1 MCSIAEYIVSKKILA
16 TTFTNEKNTIQ
27 SLHTYLFGEEL
38 FLRIISH
45 SLNNLPIQ
53 SLYRYKTAPI
63 LSGLFWYIQFLN
75 F

>member
-38 FLRIISH
+38 LFENYF
-45 SLNNLPIQ
+45 SLTQ
-53 SLYRYKTAPI
+53 
-63 LSGLFWYIQFLN
+63 
-75 F
+75 